1 MAKKRKLEA
10 KPENG
15 ASSED
20 FEEELV
26 DEEPAAT
33 TLLSEAPGEG
43 SASPEN
49 EQHLTERSL
58 TEEYSV
64 TQVIESVDPVPDSSV
79 AVEAVPGDDVTGED
93 DDDEEYNDPDFLHKL
108 LEPFTKEQLVELL
121 RNAVLKYPDLRL
133 AIRQIADTDPVHR
146 KVFVHGL
153 AWNTTAETLK
163 TYFGQYGEIEDCNAV
178 VDKITGKSKGYGFI
192 LFKHRS
198 GARRALEEPQKKI
211 GNRMAACQLA
221 SIGPVPV
228 QAPVMHVSEYTQ
240 RKIYVSNVGVEL
252 DPQKVLQF
260 FSKFGEIEEGPL
272 GVDKATGKFKG
283 FCLFVY
289 KSIESAKKAL
299 EEPHKNFE
307 GHILHCQKAIDG
319 PKPTKLGVPL
329 AHGVVQYAGL
339 QQSASVYGPRVT
351 QVGRSDGAV
360 LIGGL
365 NSSVGGPGHLI
376 APPAA
381 SLAGLGVSNGGHA
394 IKSAIGNQVG
404 GTGGYVKPGLI
415 SGYGASAQMIGSY
428 GGAVMGQASSR
439 TQPGLGHM
447 GGVGAYLGH

>member
-1 MAKKRKLEA
+1 
-10 KPENG
+10 
-15 ASSED
+15 
-20 FEEELV
+20 
-26 DEEPAAT
+26 
-33 TLLSEAPGEG
+33 
-43 SASPEN
+43 
-49 EQHLTERSL
+49 
-58 TEEYSV
+58 
-64 TQVIESVDPVPDSSV
+64 
-79 AVEAVPGDDVTGED
+79 
-93 DDDEEYNDPDFLHKL
+93 
-108 LEPFTKEQLVELL
+108 
-121 RNAVLKYPDLRL
+121 
-133 AIRQIADTDPVHR
+133 
-146 KVFVHGL
+146 
-153 AWNTTAETLK
+153 
-163 TYFGQYGEIEDCNAV
+163 
-178 VDKITGKSKGYGFI
+178 
-192 LFKHRS
+192 
-198 GARRALEEPQKKI
+198 
-211 GNRMAACQLA
+211 MAACQLA

-228 QAPVMHVSEYTQ
+228 QPPVMHVSEYTQ

-272 GVDKATGKFKG
+272 GVDKAT
-283 FCLFVY
+283 
-289 KSIESAKKAL
+289 
-299 EEPHKNFE
+299 

-447 GGVGAYLGH
+447 GGVGAYLECLIYLELEIEGHCLAVHKKRVGRKNLFQHNTELQGLFVFLATALMLPSPVDVLCSMLPALWNKRGYEDNSFLYLSFSNSTSTEKIAKIGL

>member
-79 AVEAVPGDDVTGED
+79 AVEAVPGDDFTGED

-146 KVFVHGL
+146 KIFVHGL

-228 QAPVMHVSEYTQ
+228 QPPVMHVSEYTQ

-289 KSIESAKKAL
+289 KSIESAK
-299 EEPHKNFE
+299 E
-307 GHILHCQKAIDG
+307 GF
-319 PKPTKLGVPL
+319 
-329 AHGVVQYAGL
+329 
-339 QQSASVYGPRVT
+339 
-351 QVGRSDGAV
+351 
-360 LIGGL
+360 
-365 NSSVGGPGHLI
+365 
-376 APPAA
+376 
-381 SLAGLGVSNGGHA
+381 
-394 IKSAIGNQVG
+394 G
-404 GTGGYVKPGLI
+404 GT
-415 SGYGASAQMIGSY
+415 A
-428 GGAVMGQASSR
+428 
-439 TQPGLGHM
+439 
-447 GGVGAYLGH
+447 